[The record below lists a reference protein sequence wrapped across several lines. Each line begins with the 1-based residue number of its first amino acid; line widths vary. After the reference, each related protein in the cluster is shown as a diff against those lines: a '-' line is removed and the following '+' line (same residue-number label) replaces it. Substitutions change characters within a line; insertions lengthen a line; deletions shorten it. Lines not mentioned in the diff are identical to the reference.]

1 MLLETL
7 KLHNI
12 RSYTD
17 ETINFRPGNSV
28 LAGDIGSG
36 KSSILLAIEFALFG
50 TSRTN
55 LPGDFLLRK
64 GKTSGYVELHFS
76 LPNKQIVIKRNL
88 KKDKNS
94 VKQQAG
100 HITINGVQK
109 DLMPIEMK
117 SEMISLLGYPLELL
131 TKTKNFIFRYT
142 IYTPQ
147 EEMKQILTEIPEVRM
162 DVLRKIFNVDKYK
175 QIRENVQTYLKKMRS
190 SLTILKTRC
199 EPYQQ
204 YLDEKNHTTKN
215 IEHHIKTIDEFLP
228 LLHQAREHIGQITQE
243 LSILEEKQQEFNK
256 IKNEHT
262 TLKAIL
268 EQKEI
273 TLQKKIKEQQELQT
287 TISQLPKIQED
298 DLEKELADVSRRH
311 VYIQKKDA
319 EINQEIKSAQS
330 IIVET
335 KQQITAIAKNQEHK
349 PELLQL
355 ISTLQEKIQTK
366 EDLTNKQHQLA
377 QLALTTEQ
385 GITKN
390 ATLLSHSHDLVTK
403 ISSLDLCPTCLQNV
417 TSEHKDGITQKEHT
431 KVQQAQNLLDGY
443 EKKLQEI
450 KNQQKETSTLLE
462 EVGMAQQKIIT
473 YSNQLEK
480 INVQQQE
487 LDIFN
492 EKLQIHIN
500 LNNELMEKSTEL
512 NATKVI
518 TNLQLQQKQLQ
529 DKVKHVATNKRMN
542 QELASITIAIDTL
555 HQEIQADRI
564 HFSKLKLHLEN
575 VKDNTPRITELRKDL
590 TQTHEQ
596 EKELSLT
603 ETKMKTTLQHL
614 QETLVKTNLLL
625 EKVESYKQTLHR
637 QQELKFWLESHFLK
651 ITHSIEKH
659 VMHHIYR
666 LFNELFQEW
675 FSMLIDCEHMYA
687 RLDEQFTPIIEQN
700 GYEVSFANLSG
711 GEKTSAALAYRLA
724 LNKVI
729 NDVIHTI
736 NTKDLLILDE
746 PTDGFSHEQL
756 DKVREVIERLSLKQ
770 IIIVSHE
777 PKIESFVEN
786 VIRIRKLDHVSQVC

>member
-268 EQKEI
+268 EQ
-273 TLQKKIKEQQELQT
+273 
-287 TISQLPKIQED
+287 
-298 DLEKELADVSRRH
+298 
-311 VYIQKKDA
+311 
-319 EINQEIKSAQS
+319 
-330 IIVET
+330 
-335 KQQITAIAKNQEHK
+335 
-349 PELLQL
+349 
-355 ISTLQEKIQTK
+355 
-366 EDLTNKQHQLA
+366 
-377 QLALTTEQ
+377 
-385 GITKN
+385 
-390 ATLLSHSHDLVTK
+390 
-403 ISSLDLCPTCLQNV
+403 
-417 TSEHKDGITQKEHT
+417 
-431 KVQQAQNLLDGY
+431 
-443 EKKLQEI
+443 
-450 KNQQKETSTLLE
+450 
-462 EVGMAQQKIIT
+462 
-473 YSNQLEK
+473 
-480 INVQQQE
+480 
-487 LDIFN
+487 
-492 EKLQIHIN
+492 
-500 LNNELMEKSTEL
+500 
-512 NATKVI
+512 
-518 TNLQLQQKQLQ
+518 
-529 DKVKHVATNKRMN
+529 
-542 QELASITIAIDTL
+542 
-555 HQEIQADRI
+555 
-564 HFSKLKLHLEN
+564 
-575 VKDNTPRITELRKDL
+575 
-590 TQTHEQ
+590 
-596 EKELSLT
+596 
-603 ETKMKTTLQHL
+603 
-614 QETLVKTNLLL
+614 
-625 EKVESYKQTLHR
+625 
-637 QQELKFWLESHFLK
+637 
-651 ITHSIEKH
+651 
-659 VMHHIYR
+659 
-666 LFNELFQEW
+666 
-675 FSMLIDCEHMYA
+675 
-687 RLDEQFTPIIEQN
+687 
-700 GYEVSFANLSG
+700 
-711 GEKTSAALAYRLA
+711 
-724 LNKVI
+724 
-729 NDVIHTI
+729 
-736 NTKDLLILDE
+736 
-746 PTDGFSHEQL
+746 
-756 DKVREVIERLSLKQ
+756 
-770 IIIVSHE
+770 
-777 PKIESFVEN
+777 
-786 VIRIRKLDHVSQVC
+786 